1 MNVCTYAYVY
11 ICVSC
16 CSTKLTISLGCRA
29 NDEHALVVDFGAIDY
44 SIPCTTIPSSIGNGV
59 KYISKFMSS
68 RLSGNSESAKPLLQ
82 HLKALNYKGEVHINI
97 YATVS
102 LMTEISD

>member
-1 MNVCTYAYVY
+1 M
-11 ICVSC
+11 
-16 CSTKLTISLGCRA
+16 SLGCRA

-44 SIPCTTIPSSIGNGV
+44 STPSTTLPSSIGNGV
-59 KYISKFMSS
+59 KYISKFMST

-82 HLKALNYKGEVHINI
+82 HLKALNYKGEVH
-97 YATVS
+97 ARARAHTHTHTTVS